1 MKNIIL
7 SHDEGI
13 KIIQNLRKQLILS
26 KKLEVKN
33 SLEMNMLLDSLTLME
48 NYIENDK
55 TQKKLQEEWNF
66 FNNKN
71 K

>member
-7 SHDEGI
+7 SHDESI

>member
-13 KIIQNLRKQLILS
+13 KIIQNLKEQLILN

-33 SLEMNMLLDSLTLME
+33 STEMNMLLDSLTLME
-48 NYIENDK
+48 NYIEDGK
-55 TQKKLQEEWNF
+55 TQKKLQEDWNSF
-66 FNNKN
+66 SNK
-71 K
+71 

>member
-13 KIIQNLRKQLILS
+13 KIIQNLREQLILN

-33 SLEMNMLLDSLTLME
+33 STEMNMLLDSLTLME
-48 NYIENDK
+48 NYIEDGK
-55 TQKKLQEEWNF
+55 TQKKLQEDWNSF
-66 FNNKN
+66 SNK
-71 K
+71 